1 MKKSLL
7 IIFVLLISSSLFADD
22 FVTQFIDTY
31 VEEKRPVNNVNI
43 GKTMLKKMA
52 EDVEDAEL
60 KTLLKELNHIRM
72 VITENRKDAKY
83 YFKKANELVD
93 KEFSDYEKMLSV
105 DERKSKVEVLF
116 KEIDKDNQNIILIAL
131 DNDRK
136 LTIISVSGK
145 VDFNSISKLSDLLN
159 EEIFS
164 SGTNNE
170 HNRER

>member
-1 MKKSLL
+1 
-7 IIFVLLISSSLFADD
+7 
-22 FVTQFIDTY
+22 
-31 VEEKRPVNNVNI
+31 
-43 GKTMLKKMA
+43 MLKKMA

>member
-22 FVTQFIDTY
+22 FVSQFIDTY

-43 GKTMLKKMA
+43 GKTMLKKMV